1 MNIILVWEHM
11 AEEDRC
17 EARRLVACAA
27 AIIAIV
33 VLCLLF
39 VFVPIADAKIQPA
52 SAQPSNSL
60 NRLPYIV
67 DANPIKPGEYQVI
80 VECAGHIDAVKVNKK
95 KAKRVRK
102 NMWTFKAKA
111 GKLYKISAGQ
121 KAISYRIER

>member
-1 MNIILVWEHM
+1 MNVILIWQEM
-11 AEEDRC
+11 QEEDRC

-52 SAQPSNSL
+52 DTAPSNSL
-60 NRLPYIV
+60 PFITDV
-67 DANPIKPGEYQVI
+67 NPVKSGEYLVV
-80 VECAGHIDAVKVNKK
+80 VECAGHVDAVKVNKK
-95 KAKRVRK
+95 KAKRVRR

-111 GKLYKISAGQ
+111 GKLYRISAGQ
-121 KAISYRIER
+121 KTISYRIER